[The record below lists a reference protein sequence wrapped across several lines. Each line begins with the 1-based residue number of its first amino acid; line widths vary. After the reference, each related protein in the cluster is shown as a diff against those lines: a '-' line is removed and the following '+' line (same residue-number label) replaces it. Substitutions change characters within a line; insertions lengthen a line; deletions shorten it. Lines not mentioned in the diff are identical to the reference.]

1 MLQGLTTLIP
11 ESGLTIFDNLE
22 FLIRIILSCLAGAGI
37 GLERTRRSKEA
48 GIRTHC
54 IIAVSS
60 AVFMILSKYAFL
72 DLPNEG
78 VASDPG
84 RIAAQ
89 VVSGVSFLGA
99 GVIFKYNTS
108 IKGLTTAAGM
118 WATSAVGMAFG
129 AGMYWLG
136 AMETATLIVIQL
148 ILHRFPVAGDNMVT
162 QSVSVRMENDP
173 ETRAAFEA
181 LLREHKAVIEKSS
194 FKIEGSTV
202 SMALVLR
209 LAEPISYTEA
219 AALLSSQRKIFELS
233 V

>member
-1 MLQGLTTLIP
+1 MC
-11 ESGLTIFDNLE
+11 
-22 FLIRIILSCLAGAGI
+22 IRD
-37 GLERTRRSKEA
+37 R
-48 GIRTHC
+48 
-54 IIAVSS
+54 
-60 AVFMILSKYAFL
+60 
-72 DLPNEG
+72 
-78 VASDPG
+78 
-84 RIAAQ
+84 
-89 VVSGVSFLGA
+89 
-99 GVIFKYNTS
+99 
-108 IKGLTTAAGM
+108 
-118 WATSAVGMAFG
+118 
-129 AGMYWLG
+129 YWLG

-181 LLREHKAVIEKSS
+181 LLREHKAVIEKSI